1 MSRVGK
7 NEQCPPKLTSSVLSQ
22 PMFGRKSLVGPVGP
36 AGPAVGP
43 VGREAPPQGGAR
55 PRSAAG
61 QVKTRAELH

>member
-1 MSRVGK
+1 
-7 NEQCPPKLTSSVLSQ
+7 
-22 PMFGRKSLVGPVGP
+22 MFGRKSPVGPVGPAEGLVGPVGP